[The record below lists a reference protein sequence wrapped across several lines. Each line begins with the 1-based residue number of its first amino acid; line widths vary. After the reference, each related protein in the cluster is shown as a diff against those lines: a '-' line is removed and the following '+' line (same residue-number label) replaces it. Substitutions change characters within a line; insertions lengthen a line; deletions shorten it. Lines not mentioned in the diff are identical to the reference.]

1 MHAFTKILVT
11 VAFSTILVGAPQ
23 LFPNGHSFGYD
34 TALAKKGGNGNNGN
48 GNGNNGNG
56 NGNGG
61 SANGGNGGAA
71 SGGAVA
77 SATGS
82 GKSKAKTQLTSQM
95 GALNAAHASASAFA
109 HANPKSRVGRIK
121 EAVLQSAAAD
131 DAQQAAT
138 AVAQAAIDASP
149 EVALARQAVTDA
161 NAALTTALAD
171 PTADAVTIDGLK
183 QAIAD
188 AEDGLAEAET
198 AAVAAD
204 PTATAAQAAAVE
216 AQAAADA
223 AWKDAANKTPVTD
236 DVKAA
241 TRALVEG
248 KIDLTAEPVTA
259 EP

>member
-1 MHAFTKILVT
+1 MHAFTKVLFT
-11 VAFSTILVGAPQ
+11 VAFSTILVGHPP
-23 LFPNGHSFGYD
+23 FPDGHSFGYD
-34 TALAKKGGNGNNGN
+34 TALAKKGGNGNGN
-48 GNGNNGNG
+48 RKRQRQWRQRERR
-56 NGNGG
+56 G
-61 SANGGNGGAA
+61 SGGAA

-121 EAVLQSAAAD
+121 EAVIQSAAAD
-131 DAQQAAT
+131 DAQQDAT

-149 EVALARQAVTDA
+149 EVALARQTVTDA
-161 NAALTTALAD
+161 NAALTAALAD
-171 PTADAVTIDGLK
+171 PTADATTIEGLR
-183 QAIAD
+183 QAVAD
-188 AEDGLAEAET
+188 AEGGLAEAET

-204 PTATAAQAAAVE
+204 PTATAAQEAADQ

-223 AWKDAANKTPVTD
+223 AWNDAANKTPVTD

-241 TRALVEG
+241 TQALVEG

-259 EP
+259 E

>member
-1 MHAFTKILVT
+1 MHSFSKILFT
-11 VAFSTILVGAPQ
+11 VAIGTILVGAPQ
-23 LFPNGHSFGYD
+23 LFPDGQSFGYD
-34 TALAKKGGNGNNGN
+34 TALAKKGGNGK
-48 GNGNNGNG
+48 GNNGNG

-61 SANGGNGGAA
+61 SGNGGG
-71 SGGAVA
+71 SSDGAVA
-77 SATGS
+77 SAS
-82 GKSKAKTQLTSQM
+82 GPGNGKAKGLLTSQM

-131 DAQQAAT
+131 EAQQAAT

-149 EVALARQAVTDA
+149 EVAVARQAVTDA
-161 NAALTTALAD
+161 NTALALALAD
-171 PTADAVTIDGLK
+171 PMSDEATIEGLK
-183 QAIAD
+183 QAVAD
-188 AEDGLAEAET
+188 AEGSLTEAEA

-204 PTATAAQAAAVE
+204 PTATAAQDAADE

-223 AWKDAANKTPVTD
+223 AWNNAANKTPVTD

-241 TRALVEG
+241 TQALVEG
-248 KIDLTAEPVTA
+248 KFDLTTEPVTA